1 MFTWKLSVTDAF
13 EFKLPIL
20 IPFCGFAFG
29 TVTPFILK
37 LFGTR
42 VVPFGIVS
50 VKTMLFAVVFPV
62 FVTDEV
68 NVIVSPI
75 VAKVVLALLFITKV
89 ASIIGVTVVFVTVP
103 NYQYIFKK
111 YF

>member
-1 MFTWKLSVTDAF
+1 M
-13 EFKLPIL
+13 

-37 LFGTR
+37 LFGTKA
-42 VVPFGIVS
+42 VPLGIVS
-50 VKTMLFAVVFPV
+50 VKIMLLAVVFPV

-75 VAKVVLALLFITKV
+75 VAKVVLAFLFKTKV
-89 ASIIGVTVVFVTVP
+89 ASTIGVAVVFVTVLP
-103 NYQYIFKK
+103 TKR
-111 YF
+111 

>member
-1 MFTWKLSVTDAF
+1 M
-13 EFKLPIL
+13 

-37 LFGTR
+37 LFGIK

-50 VKTMLFAVVFPV
+50 VKIMLFAVVFPL
-62 FVTDEV
+62 FVTAEV
-68 NVIVSPI
+68 SVIVSPI

-89 ASIIGVTVVFVTVP
+89 ASIIGVTVVFVTVLP
-103 NYQYIFKK
+103 TAGDWFGFTVYS
-111 YF
+111 

>member
-1 MFTWKLSVTDAF
+1 M
-13 EFKLPIL
+13 

-37 LFGTR
+37 LFGIK

-50 VKTMLFAVVFPV
+50 VKIMLFAIVFPV
-62 FVTDEV
+62 FVIDEV

-89 ASIIGVTVVFVTVP
+89 ASIIGVTVVFVTVLP
-103 NYQYIFKK
+103 TAGDWFGFTVYS
-111 YF
+111 